1 MNDALE
7 KHLDR
12 IIAGAERFAAGDK
25 SDPFTFARAL
35 AHIKQGL
42 CGACEAPEMVWYGD
56 KVGGSQGENGHTMPS
71 PCLRSASLLTA
82 VSTSQL
88 FIITWCDH
96 EKRSQ

>member
-1 MNDALE
+1 MEVMNDALE

-12 IIAGAERFAAGDK
+12 MISGAERYAAGDK

-56 KVGGSQGENGHTMPS
+56 KVGGSQGEDGHYDAK
-71 PCLRSASLLTA
+71 SAPEKCATA
-82 VSTSQL
+82 DGSEYLATVY
-88 FIITWCDH
+88 H
-96 EKRSQ
+96 NMVRP